1 MIYIRGEG
9 GTIHQGFNFY
19 PLIDEGSF
27 GCQMLF
33 WKLRVEV
40 RYSKRTKK
48 LRLGW
53 WLTQPVEHAK
63 EQLIYIPGQTEELK
77 KLYEGEFSGDGRKYE
92 DWEHDPEVEKRR
104 EWEQKERNR
113 IRDELR
119 GAAQL

>member
-9 GTIHQGFNFY
+9 GTICQGFNFY
-19 PLIDEGSF
+19 PLIDGGSF
-27 GCQMLF
+27 GCQILF
-33 WKLRVEV
+33 WRLRIEV

-63 EQLIYIPGQTEELK
+63 EQLVYIPGQTEELK
-77 KLYEGEFSGDGRKYE
+77 KLYEEQFSWGGKKYE

-104 EWEQKERNR
+104 EREQKERNR

-119 GAAQL
+119 EAAQS

>member
-9 GTIHQGFNFY
+9 GTICQGFNFY
-19 PLIDEGSF
+19 PLIDGGSF
-27 GCQMLF
+27 GCQILF
-33 WKLRVEV
+33 WRLRIEV

-63 EQLIYIPGQTEELK
+63 EQLVYIPGQTEELK
-77 KLYEGEFSGDGRKYE
+77 KLYEEQFSWGGKKYE

-104 EWEQKERNR
+104 EREQKERNR

-119 GAAQL
+119 KAAQS

>member
-63 EQLIYIPGQTEELK
+63 EQLIYIPGYTEFLEK
-77 KLYEGEFSGDGRKYE
+77 CARKRFGYRPWEGVEPDDKFKSGLE
-92 DWEHDPEVEKRR
+92 
-104 EWEQKERNR
+104 
-113 IRDELR
+113 
-119 GAAQL
+119 